1 MNTPNAIQITDLA
14 AQKLDA
20 LLLAKGNEGSKLRIF
35 IEGGGCSGFK
45 YGFVLDKAQNDDDTV
60 IGNSVLIDCMSIQ
73 FLQGATLDYRESLQE
88 SGFVIKNPQAK
99 TTCGCD
105 SSFSI
110 E

>member
-1 MNTPNAIQITDLA
+1 MDAAEPIKITDLA
-14 AQKLDA
+14 TQKLDA
-20 LLLAKGNEGSKLRIF
+20 LLLTDTNQNSKLRIF

-45 YGFVLDKAQNDDDTV
+45 YGFILDKSQNDDDTV
-60 IGNSVLIDCMSIQ
+60 IGHAVLVDCMSIQ

-88 SGFVIKNPQAK
+88 SGFLIKNPQAK
-99 TTCGCD
+99 TTCGCG

>member
-1 MNTPNAIQITDLA
+1 MDTPTPIKITDLA

-20 LLLAKGNEGSKLRIF
+20 LLMIEANQNSKLRIF

-45 YGFVLDKAQNDDDTV
+45 YGFILDKKQNDDDMV
-60 IGNSVLIDCMSIQ
+60 IGNAVLIDCMSMQ
-73 FLQGATLDYRESLQE
+73 FLQGATLDYRETLQE
-88 SGFVIKNPQAK
+88 SGFMIKNPQAK
-99 TTCGCD
+99 TTCGCG

>member
-1 MNTPNAIQITDLA
+1 MHTAALIKITDLA

-20 LLLAKGNEGSKLRIF
+20 LLLIDTNQDSKLRIF

-45 YGFVLDKAQNDDDTV
+45 YRFVLDKSQNDDDIV
-60 IGNSVLIDCMSIQ
+60 IDNAVLVDCMSIQ
-73 FLQGATLDYRESLQE
+73 LLQGSILDYRESLQE
-88 SGFVIKNPQAK
+88 SGFFIKNPQAK
-99 TTCGCD
+99 TTCGCG